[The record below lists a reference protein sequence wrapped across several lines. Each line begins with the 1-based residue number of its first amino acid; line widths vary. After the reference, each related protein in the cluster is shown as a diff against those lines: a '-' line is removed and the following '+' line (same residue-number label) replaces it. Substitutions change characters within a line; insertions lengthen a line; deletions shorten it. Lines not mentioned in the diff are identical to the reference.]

1 MGNFSRDT
9 FDPLKRYASVR
20 LQQGVPLIDAD
31 WNEMEDIRRSEL
43 RTFLKWFV
51 GDGLPAKSNGS
62 RNDAFRIE
70 ALSIPSV
77 DNFRILADG
86 SNDGSSASRYLVNGI
101 EVFIT
106 QDIDFK
112 SQPLHENYTGP
123 NPPVAA
129 DVIPVDPN
137 ASKVRTIPIAAGS
150 YLVYLDIWEREIGRG
165 DDEQL
170 VNPLIG
176 VETCVRIK
184 RDWAVRVR
192 PGTNL
197 PTPADSDYLIN
208 HSYAPLATIIRPSNN
223 SAIKTENINDLR
235 QTGITLTSL
244 LKRLRFLEQ
253 QVLAP
258 QFSDALNEFWPPI
271 AQPGVNVKL
280 FGFNFSIGNP
290 VVNVGGVTASIVG
303 ERTATVIVVTVPPNL
318 TRGVDIPI
326 TVSNDFGQTTSSR
339 LLRIPPNGTLLDLRS
354 FNPNSGI
361 QGGAVT
367 LLFGPN
373 VQPINSTIWFG
384 EKQAEV
390 TGPAQPVFGVSP
402 TGGGFLAGYNLS
414 VRIPSLAPGQV
425 KISAINEF
433 GIVSS
438 TGLFTVRLNSYL
450 SGSGS
455 GIGTGLI

>member
-9 FDPLKRYASVR
+9 FDPLKRYVSVR

-31 WNEMEDIRRSEL
+31 WNEMDDIRRFEL
-43 RTFLKWFV
+43 RTFLRWFV
-51 GDGLPAKSNGS
+51 GDGLPAKFDGS
-62 RNDAFRIE
+62 RNDAFRIA
-70 ALSIPSV
+70 ALSTPSM
-77 DNFRILADG
+77 DNFSILAGG
-86 SNDGSSASRYLVNGI
+86 SNDGSNASRYLVNGS

-123 NPPVAA
+123 NPPIGA
-129 DVIPVDPN
+129 DFIPVDPN
-137 ASKVRTIPIAAGS
+137 APKIRTVPTTAGS
-150 YLVYLDIWEREIGRG
+150 YLVYLDVWEWEVGRRE
-165 DDEQL
+165 DEQL

-184 RDWAVRVR
+184 RNWAVRVR
-192 PGTNL
+192 SGTNL
-197 PTPADSDYLIN
+197 PTPTDSDYLIN

-253 QVLAP
+253 QLLAP
-258 QFSDALNEFWPPI
+258 QFSVALNEFWPPI
-271 AQPGVNVKL
+271 AQPGVDVKL

-290 VVNVGGVTASIVG
+290 VVNVGGVTALIVG
-303 ERTATVIVVTVPPNL
+303 ERTATVIFVKLPENL
-318 TRGVDIPI
+318 TRGVNIPI

-367 LLFGPN
+367 LFFGPN
-373 VQPINSTIWFG
+373 VQPINPTIWFG

-390 TGPAQPVFGVSP
+390 TGPAQAVYGGSP
-402 TGGGFLAGYNLS
+402 TGGGLLTGYSLS

-438 TGLFTVRLNSYL
+438 TGLFTVRPNLY
-450 SGSGS
+450 GSGS